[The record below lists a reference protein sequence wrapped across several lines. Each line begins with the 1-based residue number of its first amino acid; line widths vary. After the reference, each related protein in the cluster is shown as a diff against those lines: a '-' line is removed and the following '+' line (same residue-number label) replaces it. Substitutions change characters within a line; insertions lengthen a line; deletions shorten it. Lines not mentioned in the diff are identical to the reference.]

1 MRTASSD
8 CLRPTR
14 GLARPFGARVARA
27 RSRDEDG
34 QSLVEFSLILT
45 PLLFLLLGII
55 QFGFVFNTYVTVST
69 SARESAREGSIYVY
83 DQTLT
88 QSANDLARNNRIK
101 AQLLSSLNGLT
112 KTAPNL
118 TNGTSWTTTTSG
130 TTSTFTNGDIV
141 VTYTLPTTVTA
152 NDPRAGYRV
161 TVRLTYHQDILLPLI
176 GNLLP
181 LDSNGRLPLSGE
193 VTMVVS

>member
-8 CLRPTR
+8 RLRPTR
-14 GLARPFGARVARA
+14 GLARRFGACIARA
-27 RSRDEDG
+27 RRRDEDG

-83 DQTLT
+83 DRTLT

>member
-88 QSANDLARNNRIK
+88 QSANDLARNNQIK

-118 TNGTSWTTTTSG
+118 TNGSSWTTTTSG

-161 TVRLTYHQDILLPLI
+161 TVRLTYHQDILLPLV